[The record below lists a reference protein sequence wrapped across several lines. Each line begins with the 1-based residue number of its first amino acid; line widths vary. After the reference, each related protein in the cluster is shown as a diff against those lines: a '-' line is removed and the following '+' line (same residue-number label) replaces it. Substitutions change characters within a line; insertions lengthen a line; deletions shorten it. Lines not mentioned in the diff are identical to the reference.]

1 MRRTRHS
8 SRARQSGDADTL
20 IKLAKR
26 LSESG
31 SRMEDRL
38 WERRL
43 AELLND
49 RLARRD
55 DDPIDAAL
63 DELAAG
69 QQAAYD
75 DLADLAEAC
84 AESRSLDIDGQPWE
98 ALLVMVPLLAWSRYE
113 LPATRLAPH
122 VLQAVQAQFMGH
134 LAARQARVAFAD
146 HLYSIDQLPE
156 ALSDV
161 RRSLDAL
168 TGALASGVL
177 AIDPRKLREP
187 VGMLADTRY
196 LLAVVTAPAGSALF
210 HWQEVGVDP
219 DAKLGAIA
227 AFIEQAGAA
236 LQPAMT
242 GCRYRVLAPQAF
254 HSALREA
261 DRELRSFSAEAAVAF
276 MRLAFDVAPAEIVAA
291 AGVFEDA
298 RTPQVGAEIRV
309 GLARVSDE
317 DGVIEGVVWPLLG
330 DDEEM
335 ALDEVEKTLRALGV
349 ARITLHDHRF
359 PLEFCDDCG
368 APMFPTS
375 AGNVV
380 HAEPPEDVEER
391 PAAPLH

>member
-31 SRMEDRL
+31 SRIEDRL

-63 DELAAG
+63 DELAG
-69 QQAAYD
+69 SQQAAYD

-84 AESRSLDIDGQPWE
+84 AESRSVELDSQPWD
-98 ALLVMVPLLAWSRYE
+98 ALLVIVPLLAWSRYE

-122 VLQAVQAQFMGH
+122 VLQAVQAQFSGH

-146 HLYSIDQLPE
+146 HLYTIDQLPE

-187 VGMLADTRY
+187 VAMLADTRY
-196 LLAVVTAPAGSALF
+196 LLAAVAAPAGSALF

-219 DAKLGAIA
+219 DGKLGALA
-227 AFIEQAGAA
+227 AFIEQASAA

-242 GCRYRVLAPQAF
+242 GCRYRVLPPQAF
-254 HSALREA
+254 HSALRDA
-261 DRELRSFSAEAAVAF
+261 DRELRGFSLEAAVAY
-276 MRLAFDVAPAEIVAA
+276 MRLAFEVAPAEIVAA
-291 AGVFEDA
+291 AGLFEDA
-298 RTPQVGAEIRV
+298 RGQMGAEIRV
-309 GLARVSDE
+309 GLARTVDE

-330 DDEEM
+330 DDEEQ
-335 ALDEVEKTLRALGV
+335 ALEEVERTLKALAV
-349 ARITLHDHRF
+349 PRVTLHSHRF

-380 HAEPPEDVEER
+380 HAEPPEDIEER

>member
-31 SRMEDRL
+31 SRIEDRL

-55 DDPIDAAL
+55 DEPIDSAL
-63 DELAAG
+63 DELAG
-69 QQAAYD
+69 SQQAAYD

-84 AESRSLDIDGQPWE
+84 AECRTVELDGQSWDT
-98 ALLVMVPLLAWSRYE
+98 LLVIVPLLAWSRYE
-113 LPATRLAPH
+113 LPATRLAAH
-122 VLQAVQAQFMGH
+122 VLQAVQTQFTGH
-134 LAARQARVAFAD
+134 VAARQARVAFAD
-146 HLYSIDQLPE
+146 HLYTIDQLPE

-168 TGALASGVL
+168 TGALASGKL

-187 VGMLADTRY
+187 VAMLADTRY
-196 LLAVVTAPAGSALF
+196 LLAVVAAPSGSALF

-219 DAKLGAIA
+219 DAKLAALA
-227 AFIEQAGAA
+227 AFVEQAGAG

-242 GCRYRVLAPQAF
+242 GCRYRVLPPQAF
-254 HSALREA
+254 HSGLREA
-261 DRELRSFSAEAAVAF
+261 DRELRGFSIEAAVAY
-276 MRLAFDVAPAEIVAA
+276 MRLAFEVSPAEIVAA
-291 AGVFEDA
+291 AGLFEDA
-298 RTPQVGAEIRV
+298 RGQMGAEIRV
-309 GLARVSDE
+309 GLARTADE

-330 DDEEM
+330 DDEEQ
-335 ALDEVEKTLRALGV
+335 ALEEIERALKALGV
-349 ARITLHDHRF
+349 ARVTLHTHRF

-380 HAEPPEDVEER
+380 HAEPPEDIEER

>member
-31 SRMEDRL
+31 SRIEDRL

-55 DDPIDAAL
+55 DEPIDAAL
-63 DELAAG
+63 DELAG
-69 QQAAYD
+69 SQQAAYD

-84 AESRSLDIDGQPWE
+84 AESRSVDIEGQPWDT
-98 ALLVMVPLLAWSRYE
+98 LLVIVPLLAWSRYE

-122 VLQAVQAQFMGH
+122 VLQAVRNQFCGH
-134 LAARQARVAFAD
+134 IASRQARVAFAD
-146 HLYSIDQLPE
+146 HLYTIDQLPE

-168 TGALASGVL
+168 NGALDSGVL
-177 AIDPRKLREP
+177 SIDQRKLREP
-187 VGMLADTRY
+187 VAMLADTRY
-196 LLAVVTAPAGSALF
+196 LLAAVAAPAGSALF

-219 DAKLGAIA
+219 DGKLGALA
-227 AFIEQAGAA
+227 AFIEQASAA

-261 DRELRSFSAEAAVAF
+261 DRELRGFSLEAAVAY
-276 MRLAFDVAPAEIVAA
+276 MRLAFEVAPTEIVAA
-291 AGVFEDA
+291 AGLFEDA
-298 RTPQVGAEIRV
+298 RGQMGAEIRV
-309 GLARVSDE
+309 GLARTVDE

-330 DDEEM
+330 DDEEA
-335 ALDEVEKTLRALGV
+335 ALEEVERALKALNV
-349 ARITLHDHRF
+349 PRVTLHSHRF

-380 HAEPPEDVEER
+380 HAEPPEDIEER